1 VHFFYGVIFTRNALE
16 SLKKIDPVYQHL
28 IIEKLE
34 ALQENPYEGSNVKA
48 LKGMSGYYRLRV
60 EDYRVI
66 YELQDNNL
74 VILVIDINHRKDVYK

>member
-1 VHFFYGVIFTRNALE
+1 MKSG
-16 SLKKIDPVYQHL
+16 
-28 IIEKLE
+28 
-34 ALQENPYEGSNVKA
+34 NVKA

-60 EDYRVI
+60 ADYRVI

>member
-1 VHFFYGVIFTRNALE
+1 
-16 SLKKIDPVYQHL
+16 L

-48 LKGMSGYYRLRV
+48 LKGMNGYYRLRV